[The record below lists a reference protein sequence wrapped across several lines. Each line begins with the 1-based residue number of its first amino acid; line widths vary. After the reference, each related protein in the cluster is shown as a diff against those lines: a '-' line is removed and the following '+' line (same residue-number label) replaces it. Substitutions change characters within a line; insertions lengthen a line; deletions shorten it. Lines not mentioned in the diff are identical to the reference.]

1 MKNQKLV
8 VGVVGALVLVGFFAA
23 AFFYNQS
30 QNEKYGFLAQENAE
44 TFVRPH
50 SPTMGPKDAKVYLVE
65 YLDPECESCR
75 MFYPLVKQLM
85 KDFEGKVRLVIRYV
99 PYHGNSKFVIALL
112 EASRKQDKF
121 WQTIEVVFRTQ
132 PAWGSHHNPQ
142 PEKLWGFLTEVDGLD
157 LSKLKEDMKD
167 PAIQKVIET
176 DIKDSQTLGVRGTPS
191 FFVNGR
197 KLEQFGIEPLRAL
210 IKSELDK

>member
-8 VGVVGALVLVGFFAA
+8 VGLVAVLVLVGFFAA

-75 MFYPLVKQLM
+75 MFFPPVKQIM
-85 KDFEGKVRLVIRYV
+85 KDFEGQIRLVVRYI

-112 EASRKQDKF
+112 EAARKQDKF
-121 WQTIEVVFRTQ
+121 WETIEVSFRTQ
-132 PAWGSHHNPQ
+132 PQWGSHHHPQ
-142 PEKLWGFLTEVDGLD
+142 PEKLWEFIKEVDGLD
-157 LSKLKEDMKD
+157 IAKLKEDMKD
-167 PAIQKVIET
+167 PAIQEVIKI
-176 DIKDSQTLGVRGTPS
+176 DMKDAQTLGVRGTPT
-191 FFVNGR
+191 FFVNGK
-197 KLEQFGIEPLRAL
+197 KLEQFGVEPLRAM
-210 IKSELDK
+210 IKAELAK

>member
-8 VGVVGALVLVGFFAA
+8 VGISAAVVLVGFIAA
-23 AFFYNQS
+23 VFFYNQS
-30 QNEKYGFLAQENAE
+30 QSEKYGFLAQENAE

-75 MFYPLVKQLM
+75 KFYPLVKQIM
-85 KDFEGKVRLVIRYV
+85 KDFEGDIRLVIRYI

-121 WQTIEVVFRTQ
+121 WQTIEVSFRTQ
-132 PAWGSHHNPQ
+132 PQWGDHHNPR
-142 PEKLWGFLTEVDGLD
+142 PEKLWQFITEVDGLD
-157 LSKLKEDMKD
+157 IAKLKEDMKD
-167 PAIQKVIET
+167 PAIQEVIKIDME
-176 DIKDSQTLGVRGTPS
+176 DSKTLGVRGTPT
-191 FFVNGR
+191 FFVNGK
-197 KLEQFGIEPLRAL
+197 KLERFGIEPLRAM
-210 IKSELDK
+210 IKAELAK

>member
-85 KDFEGKVRLVIRYV
+85 KDFEGKVRLVVRYV

>member
-8 VGVVGALVLVGFFAA
+8 VGVVATLVLVGFFAA

-50 SPTMGPKDAKVYLVE
+50 SPTLGPKDAKVYLVE

-75 MFYPLVKQLM
+75 MFYPLVKQIM

-112 EASRKQDKF
+112 EATKKQDRY
-121 WQTIEVVFRTQ
+121 WQTLEVVFRTQ
-132 PAWGSHHNPQ
+132 PEWGSHHNPQ

-167 PAIQKVIET
+167 PALQEI
-176 DIKDSQTLGVRGTPS
+176 IKIDMKDAQTLAVRGTPS
-191 FFVNGR
+191 FFVNGK

-210 IKSELDK
+210 IRSELAK

>member
-8 VGVVGALVLVGFFAA
+8 VGVVVAFVLIGFFAA
-23 AFFYNQS
+23 AFFYNKS

-85 KDFEGKVRLVIRYV
+85 KDFEGDVRLVIRYV

-112 EASRKQDKF
+112 EASRKQDRF
-121 WQTIEVVFRTQ
+121 WQTIEVVFRSQ
-132 PAWGSHHNPQ
+132 PQWGSHHNPQ
-142 PEKLWGFLTEVDGLD
+142 PEKLWGFITEVEGLD
-157 LSKLKEDMKD
+157 IAKLKEDMKD
-167 PAIQKVIET
+167 PAIQEVIAI
-176 DIKDSQTLGVRGTPS
+176 DVKDSQTLGVRGTPS
-191 FFVNGR
+191 FFVNGK
-197 KLEQFGIEPLRAL
+197 KLEQFGIEPLRAM
-210 IKSELDK
+210 IKAEINK

>member
-8 VGVVGALVLVGFFAA
+8 VGVVGALVLFGFFAA

-176 DIKDSQTLGVRGTPS
+176 DVKDSQTLGVRGTPS

>member
-85 KDFEGKVRLVIRYV
+85 KDFEGKVRLVNRYG
-99 PYHGNSKFVIALL
+99 PYPGNSKMVLALV
-112 EASRKQDKF
+112 EASRKQATC
-121 WQTIEVVFRTQ
+121 WQTIDVVFRTQ

-167 PAIQKVIET
+167 PAIQTVIEP
-176 DIKDSQTLGVRGTPS
+176 DIKDSHTLGVRGTPS